1 MENPFEG
8 ATVLHCELCQNV
20 DIHHVGPNLAICF
33 NKKEIKSLI
42 FLICKIPSETM
53 HGLLNNAVHE
63 LCNEQEEH
71 SMAIVNLNK
80 SEELVTNTTA
90 ASKYILT

>member
-1 MENPFEG
+1 MREPLCYIANFVKMLIFTTWGP
-8 ATVLHCELCQNV
+8 TWPSVLT
-20 DIHHVGPNLAICF
+20 
-33 NKKEIKSLI
+33 KKKLKVLF

-71 SMAIVNLNK
+71 SMAIANLNK

-90 ASKYILT
+90 ASKFTY